1 MARDMYSDDDLSAAV
16 RAGALTAEAAQA
28 FRTYVAQQ
36 KRQENAAAID
46 DEHFRLVT
54 GFNDIFVVIACV
66 LLLASVAWLGGALA
80 PWVGALSVSA
90 VAWGLAEFFV
100 RKRRMALPAIV
111 LLLAFTGGIVAAGVS
126 TTDKS
131 TTLIAIA
138 CAVAAGATW
147 LHWRRFRVPITVA
160 AGAAAGAGCIIA
172 LIVTLF
178 PAAKDASNVLSLLA
192 GIAIFGLAMRWDSAD
207 TRRETGRS
215 DVAFWLHLLAAPLL
229 VRPVFAGLNVFGGTT
244 DPGQAIVVVAV
255 YVVIALVSLSIDRR
269 ALMVSALIYVLYT
282 FSDLLRQ
289 YGVVSLG
296 FAIAAFVI
304 GSGLLLLSAFWHP
317 ARARIIRLLPKD
329 LQRRLPPLR

>member
-16 RAGALTAEAAQA
+16 RAGALTAEAAQG

-126 TTDKS
+126 TPDKS
-131 TTLIAIA
+131 TTHIAIA

-160 AGAAAGAGCIIA
+160 AVRPRGGMHHRPHRYS
-172 LIVTLF
+172 F
-178 PAAKDASNVLSLLA
+178 PAAKDGNVLSLLA
-192 GIAIFGLAMRWDSAD
+192 GIAIFALAMRWDSAD

-229 VRPVFAGLNVFGGTT
+229 VRPVFAALDAFGAR
-244 DPGQAIVVVAV
+244 PI
-255 YVVIALVSLSIDRR
+255 
-269 ALMVSALIYVLYT
+269 
-282 FSDLLRQ
+282 
-289 YGVVSLG
+289 LG
-296 FAIAAFVI
+296 KRSSSSWFT
-304 GSGLLLLSAFWHP
+304 S
-317 ARARIIRLLPKD
+317 
-329 LQRRLPPLR
+329 